1 MDQLTR
7 GQLGK
12 RCGVNRET
20 IRYYERMGLLS
31 VSDHSPSGYCLFPET
46 VVERICFIK
55 RAQSVGFSL
64 EQIKTLIEL
73 QAQIKLPIGTAI
85 ASQIIEIELK
95 IQALQ
100 SMRSLLLVL
109 DC

>member
-1 MDQLTR
+1 
-7 GQLGK
+7 
-12 RCGVNRET
+12 
-20 IRYYERMGLLS
+20 MGLLS
-31 VSDHSPSGYCLFPET
+31 VSDYSLSGYCLFPET

-73 QAQIKLPIGTAI
+73 QAQINIPIGTAI
-85 ASQIIEIELK
+85 ASQIEEIDRK

-100 SMRSLLLVL
+100 SMRALLTLI
-109 DC
+109 

>member
-1 MDQLTR
+1 
-7 GQLGK
+7 
-12 RCGVNRET
+12 
-20 IRYYERMGLLS
+20 
-31 VSDHSPSGYCLFPET
+31 

-73 QAQIKLPIGTAI
+73 QAQINTPIGTAI
-85 ASQIIEIELK
+85 ASQIAEIDLK

-100 SMRSLLLVL
+100 SMRGFLLAFI
-109 DC
+109 

>member
-1 MDQLTR
+1 MNQLTR

-20 IRYYERMGLLS
+20 IRYYERMGLLF

-46 VVERICFIK
+46 AVERICFIK

-64 EQIKTLIEL
+64 EQIKTLLEL
-73 QAQIKLPIGTAI
+73 QTQIDMPIGTVI
-85 ASQIIEIELK
+85 TSQIVEIDLK
-95 IQALQ
+95 IQALE
-100 SMRSLLLVL
+100 SMRALLLTL
-109 DC
+109 I